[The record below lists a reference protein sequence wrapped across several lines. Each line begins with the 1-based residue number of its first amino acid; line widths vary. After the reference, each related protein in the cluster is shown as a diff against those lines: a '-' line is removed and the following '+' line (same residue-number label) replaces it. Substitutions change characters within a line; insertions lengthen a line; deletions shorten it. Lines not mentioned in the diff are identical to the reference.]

1 MSGKVPSRI
10 LTCVLLLSTVWWSGS
25 LAAACLRYGAVTLT
39 GRLVQQTYPGPPDY
53 ESVTRADEPLVIWVL
68 QLDRGICVDGANSS
82 DPSAYNER
90 EIQLVLGTDQY
101 ARNRRYEPYR
111 QLLGAKVIAT
121 GTLLPGGARYNKR
134 LVLAADD
141 IRRARKQT

>member
-1 MSGKVPSRI
+1 MFAHWIRGFAP
-10 LTCVLLLSTVWWSGS
+10 LS
-25 LAAACLRYGAVTLT
+25 LALALALAGCETASRSASVPQVTVIEDDNQGTSAVNIASLT
-39 GRLVQQTYPGPPDY
+39 
-53 ESVTRADEPLVIWVL
+53 EVI
-68 QLDRGICVDGANSS
+68 QRNPS

-141 IRRARKQT
+141 IRKARRQT